1 MSPVL
6 VFSTAGSMEEA
17 TRIAEAV
24 VGERLAACV
33 TVVPGVRSVYRWQ
46 GRVETAEEVLLVL
59 KTTAPRLEALAARV
73 RALHSYQVPE
83 VVAVPITGGWP
94 PYLAWLVE
102 EVATPAAP
110 EGGAAP

>member
-1 MSPVL
+1 MTPVV
-6 VFSTAGSMEEA
+6 VFSTAGSMAEA
-17 TRIAEAV
+17 MRIAEAA

-33 TVVPGVRSVYRWQ
+33 TLVPGVRSVYRWQ

-59 KTTAPRLEALAARV
+59 KTTASRLEALAARV

-94 PYLAWLVE
+94 PYLAWLAE
-102 EVATPAAP
+102 EVAAPAAP
-110 EGGAAP
+110 EDGAAR